1 MLSFEGCKKLE
12 MLDERSTENMK
23 AKDRK
28 FTMKRLID
36 FRVLKRKPNGQC
48 ERRAS
53 NDGNEHPRARR

>member
-1 MLSFEGCKKLE
+1 